1 MARPFLKPFGVQV
14 NRIFTIMNTKY
25 FLRVNGLVLEISGV
39 TFYNIQEYLNSEIIS
54 YKETEIKEV
63 KVDPETCFKTE
74 ELSRTFSISADDF
87 ETMIRKATIS
97 FPD

>member
-1 MARPFLKPFGVQV
+1 
-14 NRIFTIMNTKY
+14 MNTKY